1 MIGRVLEVMLPGLFF
16 CWNEDQ
22 FRVSY
27 DPFRSATEG
36 LWIDSV
42 MVSFSV
48 IEGPVP
54 AFSAGAEQNG
64 VELN

>member
-1 MIGRVLEVMLPGLFF
+1 MLLGLFF

-27 DPFRSATEG
+27 DPFTSAMEG

-42 MVSFSV
+42 MVLSS
-48 IEGPVP
+48 ILEGQVP

-64 VELN
+64 V

>member
-16 CWNEDQ
+16 CRNEDQ

-27 DPFRSATEG
+27 DPFTSAMEG

-42 MVSFSV
+42 MVLSS
-48 IEGPVP
+48 ILEGQVP
-54 AFSAGAEQNG
+54 AFSTGAEYNG
-64 VELN
+64 V

>member
-1 MIGRVLEVMLPGLFF
+1 MLPGLFF
-16 CWNEDQ
+16 CRI
-22 FRVSY
+22 RVSY
-27 DPFRSATEG
+27 DPFTSAMEG

-42 MVSFSV
+42 MVLSS
-48 IEGPVP
+48 ILEGQVP

>member
-16 CWNEDQ
+16 CRI
-22 FRVSY
+22 RVSY
-27 DPFRSATEG
+27 DPLSSATEG

-54 AFSAGAEQNG
+54 AFSAEAEQNG
-64 VELN
+64 V